1 MELSFKYV
9 VNHIGVATSDIQ
21 QTAEFYKS
29 LGYEEVFGAYDQ
41 GQNVYGY
48 FYKKEGMPTIE
59 LLAPYNDKSPVN
71 NIITKNGVT
80 PYHICY
86 EVYAKLEDAI
96 KEMRKN
102 RFMPVSKIDVSK
114 GMGNRR
120 MIFMYHKNVGLIEL
134 VEHEAIAE

>member
-1 MELSFKYV
+1 MEFSFKFI
-9 VNHIGVATSDIQ
+9 VNHIGVATPDIQ
-21 QTAEFYKS
+21 STAEFYKS

-59 LLAPYNDKSPVN
+59 LLAPYDDKSPVN

-86 EVYAKLEDAI
+86 EVYTKLEEAI

-120 MIFMYHKNVGLIEL
+120 MIFMFHKNVGLIEL
-134 VEHEAIAE
+134 VEHETIAE